1 MIIRQATMRDLD
13 AIDYLE
19 HKCFDERDSVSRVY
33 NAQNL
38 SLDSNVYLLASSI
51 SILGNRHVGYAA
63 VSFDRLT
70 ASLNS
75 LCSIERGVGRKL
87 LQAAEHV
94 AAKRGK
100 RALRLRVRASNERA
114 IRLYEKS
121 GYKRYGGVV
130 HYPDG
135 EPALRYDKRLRAFK

>member
-1 MIIRQATMRDLD
+1 MIIRQATIRDLD

-19 HKCFDERDSVSRVY
+19 HKCFDERDSVSRGY
-33 NAQNL
+33 IAQDL
-38 SLDSNVYLLASSI
+38 SSDTYVYLLASST
-51 SILGNRHVGYAA
+51 SILGNRHVGYAQ
-63 VSFDRLT
+63 VSFGIQIAQLW
-70 ASLNS
+70 S

-100 RALRLRVRASNERA
+100 RTLRLKVRASNERA
-114 IRLYEKS
+114 IGLYEKS

-130 HYPDG
+130 HYLDG
-135 EPALRYDKRLRAFK
+135 EPALRYEKRCVFK